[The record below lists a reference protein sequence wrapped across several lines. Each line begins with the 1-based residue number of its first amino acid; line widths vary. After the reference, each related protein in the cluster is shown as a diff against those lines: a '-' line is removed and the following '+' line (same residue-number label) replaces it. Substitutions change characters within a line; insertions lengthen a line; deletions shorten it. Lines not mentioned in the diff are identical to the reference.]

1 MTDYD
6 QPDAVT
12 KVARDMS
19 EILELKWMIRYKAI
33 HSANDR
39 SYLPGG
45 DAMMRLAP
53 TSNLEAWENKIQ
65 SGEAG
70 RLPYP
75 EHVADEGDD
84 DDQPELRNILFW
96 SEQWRVEHNL
106 ESDRR
111 PTLES
116 EIGFLRQI
124 LNWIWEN
131 EPHFNDFAKDINKC
145 RVGLENHLY
154 AGNRVERTRVPCNN
168 PGCERRPRL
177 IKLYGDRATEDRYKC
192 PCCKKRYDQG
202 DYEDA
207 YAEQLRSEG
216 ARRFVKKVDAVSTLK
231 AQGRSEHTVR
241 NWFEACLVTAYCDL
255 RTRQVFAWWPEIWHL
270 HTITRKRGGRA
281 A

>member
-1 MTDYD
+1 MSEHDT
-6 QPDAVT
+6 PDAVT
-12 KVARDMS
+12 KVARDLS
-19 EILELKWMIRYKAI
+19 EILALSEALEDQAVEK
-33 HSANDR
+33 ANDR
-39 SYLPGG
+39 LMPGG
-45 DAMMRLAP
+45 LSMVALGGVASP
-53 TSNLEAWENKIQ
+53 EAWENVY
-65 SGEAG
+65 EAAEALS
-70 RLPYP
+70 RPT
-75 EHVADEGDD
+75 EHVADHDD
-84 DDQPELRNILFW
+84 DWEPPLQTILFW
-96 SEQWRVEHNL
+96 SEILRVEHNR

-111 PTLES
+111 PTIAS
-116 EIGFLRQI
+116 EVAFIRAA
-124 LNWIWEN
+124 LNWLWEN
-131 EPHFNDFAKDINKC
+131 EPHFEDFARDVNRA
-145 RVGLENHLY
+145 RVRLEELLY

-177 IKLYGDRATEDRYKC
+177 IKLYGERATEDRYKC
-192 PCCKKRYDQG
+192 PGCKKRYDQG

-231 AQGRSEHTVR
+231 AQGRSEYTVR